1 MGYKRGQI
9 FFIFP
14 GRSGL
19 GLSAQLLKPLFH
31 GLNLRKSPIKNHTTL
46 FKSGV
51 KLDQTKLD
59 STKPNNYKII

>member
-19 GLSAQLLKPLFH
+19 GLSAQASTPW
-31 GLNLRKSPIKNHTTL
+31 
-46 FKSGV
+46 
-51 KLDQTKLD
+51 
-59 STKPNNYKII
+59 TKPQKISHEKPHNIIQVGCQTGSNKTRFHKT